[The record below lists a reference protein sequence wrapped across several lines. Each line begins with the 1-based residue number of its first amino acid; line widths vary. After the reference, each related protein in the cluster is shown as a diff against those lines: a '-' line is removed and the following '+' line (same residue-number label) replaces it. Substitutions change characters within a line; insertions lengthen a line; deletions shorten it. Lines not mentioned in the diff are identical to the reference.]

1 MPRHC
6 TICSNPDIQGI
17 VQTLVA
23 DMPYRT
29 VAERFEIS
37 PPSLYRHWQGHLPAT
52 LLKAREVQD
61 VAHADNLMAQL
72 QSLQQKALEILN
84 HAEGSGDL
92 RSALLALRE
101 LRGTV
106 ELTARLT
113 GQMSTGRQPQ
123 VIEHPRPY
131 ADVPIEQLEAVVA
144 KLDEL
149 ESR

>member
-1 MPRHC
+1 M
-6 TICSNPDIQGI
+6 
-17 VQTLVA
+17 
-23 DMPYRT
+23 
-29 VAERFEIS
+29 
-37 PPSLYRHWQGHLPAT
+37 
-52 LLKAREVQD
+52 LKAREVQD

-84 HAEGSGDL
+84 RAEDSGEP
-92 RSALLALRE
+92 RSALSVLRE

-106 ELTARLT
+106 EFTARLT
-113 GQMSTGRQPQ
+113 GQMSTGRQPHL
-123 VIEHPRPY
+123 IEHPRLY

>member
-17 VQTLVA
+17 DQALVA
-23 DMPYRT
+23 GMPYRT

-72 QSLQQKALEILN
+72 QSLQ
-84 HAEGSGDL
+84 
-92 RSALLALRE
+92 
-101 LRGTV
+101 
-106 ELTARLT
+106 
-113 GQMSTGRQPQ
+113 
-123 VIEHPRPY
+123 
-131 ADVPIEQLEAVVA
+131 
-144 KLDEL
+144 
-149 ESR
+149 